1 MSSKKVI
8 DIANSL
14 EFIRD
19 YNSNGIT
26 GSNSRLS
33 TSENGEL
40 FLYYNNSSSN
50 SSSGTLVLYNGG
62 LSINNT
68 SQATSVSSGGSMTI
82 RGGTAIGGDLYI
94 GSNVYVSSN
103 ISTTNVIS
111 SGLTVGNINFTGN
124 LYQNSSLYVSSQWT
138 SNTNSSSVFYTSGNV
153 GINTTQPQYNLDV
166 NGTMRSNNIL
176 STDITS
182 GSLTAT
188 GLTVGN
194 INFTGNLYQN
204 GVLYSE
210 SNSGNWGTDSNNIF
224 YTRGNVGIMTTSPNS
239 TLDVLGNFN
248 VSGSTSLS
256 SISSIKNGNVLTIQ
270 NFSTDGNSSIQFMD
284 NSSSNRLYIGYANNS
299 SSLTNFAGFGY
310 ILSENATSIK
320 IAAGNNTSQPII
332 INANDNSIS
341 VTTTTESTDIYSG
354 SLKVAGGVGIEK
366 NLYVGGLSYLSNLN
380 VTNVTYGSLS
390 ISDLNLGMSNIFS
403 NVFVASNNV
412 GSATNITNL
421 FFSNSTVRSFTVTL
435 AVSVT
440 ATTNLYE
447 TFILEGIQRSSQWD
461 IYINSYGDITGV
473 LFSITS
479 SGQIQYTSPNFS
491 GFTNMIF
498 SYQVV
503 QINKTVSVNYLGLS
517 TSGTLIID
525 SIQILSTV
533 DSNSITKGSLYIAGG
548 CTIDKTLYSTNISS
562 DSLIVTT
569 GTVGTVRITT
579 SLMALGNSNTIGS
592 IVTTGGNVGFGTLYP
607 AGPLHI
613 SGTTNRSSSTIG
625 GIYMGTMNDNY
636 AFIQLNSTTGT
647 RIDFS
652 NVGSN
657 YRGRIVYDNSLDCLD
672 IHTNGTISSRLNSI
686 GNLTV
691 VGDLTVFGNISDA
704 RLKHNVHTLD
714 LDESIDIVNRLRPV
728 TFTWNDDISN
738 TCKKNTDDVG
748 FIAQEVED
756 VIKYAV
762 DEFQDIQT
770 EKMYKKLKHERIIP
784 YLVGAIQK
792 LETDNKINTG
802 QLKQLQEQLQQ
813 TTEQLQQTREQLQQ
827 TREQLQQTREQFKI
841 SL

>member
-19 YNSNGIT
+19 YNLNGIT

-50 SSSGTLVLYNGG
+50 SSSGTVVLYNGG
-62 LSINNT
+62 LSIDNT

-103 ISTTNVIS
+103 ISTTNVIT
-111 SGLTVGNINFTGN
+111 SGLTVGNINFTGD
-124 LYQNSSLYVSSQWT
+124 LYQNSNLYVSSQWS
-138 SNTNSSSVFYTSGNV
+138 SNTNSSSIFYSGNV

-166 NGTMRSNNIL
+166 NGTMRSIDIL
-176 STDITS
+176 STGI
-182 GSLTAT
+182 
-188 GLTVGN
+188 TVGN

-210 SNSGNWGTDSNNIF
+210 SNSGNWGTDSINLF
-224 YTRGNVGIMTTSPNS
+224 YTRGNVGIITTSPNS

-256 SISSIKNGNVLTIQ
+256 SISAIKSGNVLTIQ
-270 NFSTDGNSSIQFMD
+270 NFSTAGNSSIQFMD
-284 NSSSNRLYIGYANNS
+284 NSSSNKIYIGYANDG
-299 SSLTNFAGFGY
+299 SSLTSFVGSGY

-320 IAAGNNTSQPII
+320 IAAGNKTSQPII

-341 VTTTTESTDIYSG
+341 VTTTTDSSDIYSG
-354 SLKVAGGVGIEK
+354 SLKVSGGASIEK
-366 NLYVGGLSYLSNLN
+366 NLYVGGQLSITNLD
-380 VTNVTYGSLS
+380 VTNVTYGSLC

-412 GSATNITNL
+412 GLATNITNL
-421 FFSNSTVRSFTVTL
+421 IFSNSTVRSFTVTL

-447 TFILEGIQRSSQWD
+447 TFIIEGIQTSSQWD
-461 IYINSYGDITGV
+461 IYVSSYGDITNV

-479 SGQIQYTSPNFS
+479 SGQIQYTSPDFS

-517 TSGTLIID
+517 TSGTIIID
-525 SIQILSTV
+525 TVQILSTE
-533 DSNSITKGSLYIAGG
+533 DSNFTTKGSLYIAGG
-548 CTIDKTLYSTNISS
+548 CTIDKTLYSTNISTN
-562 DSLIVTT
+562 SLNVTT
-569 GTVGTVRITT
+569 STIGSVLATDITTASVRITT
-579 SLMALGNSNTIGS
+579 SLLAIGNSNAIGS
-592 IVTTGGNVGFGTLYP
+592 IVTTGGNVGIGTLYP
-607 AGPLHI
+607 AGPLHV
-613 SGTTNRSSSTIG
+613 SGTTNRTSSTIG
-625 GIYMGTMNDNY
+625 GIYMGTMDDDY
-636 AFIQLNSTTGT
+636 AFIELNSTTGT

-652 NVGSN
+652 SIGSD
-657 YRGRIVYDNSLDCLD
+657 YGGRIVYDNTLNSLD
-672 IHTNGTISSRLNSI
+672 IHTNGIISSRLNSI

-691 VGDLTVFGNISDA
+691 VGDLTVFGNISDV
-704 RLKHNVHTLD
+704 RLKHNIHTLD
-714 LDESIDIVNRLRPV
+714 VDESMNIINRLRPV

-738 TCKKNTDDVG
+738 ICKKNTDDVG
-748 FIAQEVED
+748 FIAQEVEE

-770 EKMYKKLKHERIIP
+770 ERMYKKLKHERIIP

-792 LETDNKINTG
+792 LETDNKINTV
-802 QLKQLQEQLQQ
+802 QLKETQEQLKEMQEQLQK
-813 TTEQLQQTREQLQQ
+813 LQIELY
-827 TREQLQQTREQFKI
+827 
-841 SL
+841 SLKTI

>member
-1 MSSKKVI
+1 MSKKVI

-26 GSNSRLS
+26 GNNSRLS

-50 SSSGTLVLYNGG
+50 SSSGTVVLYNGG

-68 SQATSVSSGGSMTI
+68 SEATSVTSGGSMTI

-94 GSNVYVSSN
+94 GSNIYVSSN
-103 ISTTNVIS
+103 ISSNNVIT

-138 SNTNSSSVFYTSGNV
+138 SNTNSNNETLFYTSGNV

-166 NGTMRSNNIL
+166 NGTMRSNDIL
-176 STDITS
+176 STNITS
-182 GSLTAT
+182 GTLTAT

-224 YTRGNVGIMTTSPNS
+224 YTRGNVGIMNVSPNS

-256 SISSIKNGNVLTIQ
+256 SISAIKSGNVLSIQ
-270 NFSTDGNSSIQFMD
+270 NFTTGNSSIQFMD
-284 NSSSNRLYIGYANNS
+284 NSSSNRLYIGYANNG
-299 SSLTNFAGFGY
+299 SSLTNFVGSGY

-320 IAAGNNTSQPII
+320 IAAGNETSRPII

-341 VTTTTESTDIYSG
+341 VTTITDSTDIYSG
-354 SLKVAGGVGIEK
+354 SLKVAGGASIEK

-403 NVFVASNNV
+403 NVFVASNNM

-435 AVSVT
+435 TVSVT
-440 ATTNLYE
+440 ATANLYE
-447 TFILEGIQRSSQWD
+447 TFILEGIQTSSQWD
-461 IYINSYGDITGV
+461 IYVSSYGDITGV

-503 QINKTVSVNYLGLS
+503 QINKTLSVNYSGLS

-525 SIQILSTV
+525 SIQILSTL

-548 CTIDKTLYSTNISS
+548 CTIDKTLYSTNIST
-562 DSLIVTT
+562 DSLNVTT
-569 GTVGTVRITT
+569 STIGSVLATNLSSTTLTTATARITT
-579 SLMALGNSNTIGS
+579 NLLAIGNSNTVGS
-592 IVTTGGNVGFGTLYP
+592 IITTGGNVGVGTLYP
-607 AGPLHI
+607 AGPLHV
-613 SGTTNRSSSTIG
+613 SGTTDRTSSTIG
-625 GIYMGTMNDNY
+625 GIYMGTMNDDY
-636 AFIQLNSTTGT
+636 AFIELNSTTGT

-652 NVGSN
+652 SIGSD

-672 IHTNGTISSRLNSI
+672 IYTNGIISSRLNNI

-714 LDESIDIVNRLRPV
+714 LDESIDIINRLRPV
-728 TFTWNDDISN
+728 TFTWNNDISN
-738 TCKKNTDDVG
+738 ISKKNTDDVG

-792 LETDNKINTG
+792 LNDENSKKSCEINR
-802 QLKQLQEQLQQ
+802 LNDIVINVLNRLECLESK
-813 TTEQLQQTREQLQQ
+813 
-827 TREQLQQTREQFKI
+827 
-841 SL
+841 